1 MKRAVVATLAAVLF
15 AGCASPG
22 VIPAGPDTF
31 TVSSGTSWG
40 WSSAQAR
47 AEVYAL
53 ANKFCEDRGLVMV
66 PLSIDTID
74 GVTGR
79 NTPSATL
86 VFRAL
91 QPGDPEIK
99 RVNIEAPDNI
109 QRIQRR

>member
-1 MKRAVVATLAAVLF
+1 M
-15 AGCASPG
+15 
-22 VIPAGPDTF
+22 
-31 TVSSGTSWG
+31 SSGTSWG